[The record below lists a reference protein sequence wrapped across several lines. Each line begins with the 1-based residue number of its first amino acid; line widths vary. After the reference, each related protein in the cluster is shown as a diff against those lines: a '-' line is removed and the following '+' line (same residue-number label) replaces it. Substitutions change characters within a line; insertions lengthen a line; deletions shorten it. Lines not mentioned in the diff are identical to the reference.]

1 MKTLSTGDPST
12 LGTYKK
18 LATIFGEKAQQFIQ
32 TKIDES
38 PNGED
43 EEVIADE
50 RQMMLLLYTVTQPKE
65 PKK

>member
-1 MKTLSTGDPST
+1 MKKLSTGEDST

-18 LATIFGEKAQQFIQ
+18 MCVLFGKKAEAFIQ
-32 TKIDES
+32 SKIDES

-50 RQMMLLLYTVTQPKE
+50 RQMIQLLGSMMELE
-65 PKK
+65 

>member
-1 MKTLSTGDPST
+1 MRYISTGEPNT

-18 LATIFGEKAQQFIQ
+18 IAKIFGPKAEQFIQ

-38 PNGED
+38 PKGED

-50 RQMMLLLYTVTQPKE
+50 RQMLMLLGSMI
-65 PKK
+65 